1 MFYFTSWSEI
11 LRTTTT
17 NCTIHSS
24 VNILRN
30 LITFHKILL
39 KILEVVFKNLA
50 SLPKFF
56 WFYSNS
62 TLWEMKYSMATT
74 SYSGGLGS
82 FGQRFCI
89 TSFDDNVDV
98 RLSGCWFHKTCLM
111 AQSGRKSRPLILT
124 FFRTVTFK
132 WNIKIRKK
140 YQNYKLD

>member
-1 MFYFTSWSEI
+1 MLHSTSWSEI
-11 LRTTTT
+11 LRTATT
-17 NCTIHSS
+17 NCTIHSF
-24 VNILRN
+24 LRN
-30 LITFHKILL
+30 LITFHEILL

-50 SLPKFF
+50 SLPKFL

-62 TLWEMKYSMATT
+62 ALLEMKYSMATT

-89 TSFDDNVDV
+89 TSFDDSVDV

-111 AQSGRKSRPLILT
+111 AQSGRKSWPLILT

-132 WNIKIRKK
+132 KNIKIRKK